1 MNLLLINYEYP
12 PIGAGA
18 ANATYYM
25 AKSFTELGHQVVVL
39 TAGFKD
45 KVGYELENGVHVYR
59 VPSQR
64 KKISS
69 SSVTEMLSYV
79 WHANKQLK
87 AIIKKHEVQKAI
99 LFFSIPCGVLGP
111 VLLKKYKIPYII
123 SLRGGDVPGME
134 KGISNIHTLI
144 TPFRRRI
151 LQQAHAIIANSVGL
165 AKASE
170 SADPFPV
177 MVIPNGVD
185 TNLFK
190 PIERTAN
197 NIFTFLFVG
206 RFQTQ
211 KNLEVVLQTFAAAFK
226 NKPVQLTLIG
236 DGPLKEV
243 LLKQAKTLGI
253 ERQLYWLPWQTK
265 DNLKKCYQ
273 AADCLINFSLYEGM
287 PNVVLEAMACG
298 LPVIASNIMGHEEL
312 IEDGETGFLVD
323 LNNKVAFEK
332 ALITLLSDEALRKKM
347 GAKSKLNVE
356 DNYSWH
362 KVAESYL
369 LHLKN

>member
-25 AKSFTELGHQVVVL
+25 AKSFAEEGHQVVVL
-39 TAGFKD
+39 TAGYNEKI
-45 KVGYELENGVHVYR
+45 GYEVENGVHVYR
-59 VPSQR
+59 VPSR
-64 KKISS
+64 REKISS

-79 WHANKQLK
+79 WNANKQLK
-87 AIIKKHEVQKAI
+87 EVIKKHEVQKAI
-99 LFFSIPCGVLGP
+99 IFFSIPCGFLGP
-111 VLLKKYKIPYII
+111 VLLKKYKIPYLI

-134 KGISNIHTLI
+134 KGISKIHTLI

-151 LQQAHAIIANSVGL
+151 LKQAHAIIANSFGL

-177 MVIPNGVD
+177 EVIPNGVD

-197 NIFTFLFVG
+197 KLFSFLFVG
-206 RFQTQ
+206 RFQAQ
-211 KNLEVVLQTFAAAFK
+211 KNLQVLLEVFANAFK
-226 NKPVQLTLIG
+226 NKPVQLTLVG
-236 DGPLKEV
+236 DGPQKD
-243 LLKQAKTLGI
+243 LLLIQAQTLGV
-253 ERQLYWLPWQTK
+253 EKQLNWLPWQTK

-273 AADCLINFSLYEGM
+273 TADCLINYSLYEGM

-298 LPVIASNIMGHEEL
+298 LPIIASNIMGHEEL
-312 IEDGETGFLVD
+312 IANGETGFLVD
-323 LNNKVAFEK
+323 LNNNIAFEK
-332 ALITLLSDEALRKKM
+332 ALITLLNDEDLRTKM
-347 GAKSKLNVE
+347 GKNCRIKVE
-356 DNYSWH
+356 ENYSWH
-362 KVAESYL
+362 KVAETYL
-369 LHLKN
+369 KFF